1 VPGAELAVFEQ
12 SGHSPQ
18 IEERAAFTRRLA
30 AFLGVAAP
38 AP

>member
-18 IEERAAFTRRLA
+18 IEERVAFTRRLA

-38 AP
+38 AR

>member
-1 VPGAELAVFEQ
+1 VPGAELTIFEG

-30 AFLGVAAP
+30 AFFS
-38 AP
+38 